1 MNSSVNDSVW
11 VTLKLA
17 SSIDGRIATAGG
29 ESRWITGQPARERV
43 HQMRSEHDAVLVGAN
58 TAIRDDPELTVRL
71 PGYSGKQPARVV
83 LDTHQRLPLTS
94 CLVRTAHISPVIVV
108 TALKPSQA
116 LIDAGVTVLQV
127 PAQEAG
133 MDVPQVLEAICKQGY
148 SKLFVEGGG
157 RVAASFIRAGVV
169 DRLEW
174 FRAPLILGGEGKAA
188 IGELHVEGLAQAMRF
203 RRVDCA
209 PIGDDLWER
218 YERPL

>member
-1 MNSSVNDSVW
+1 LNGGNESVW

-17 SSIDGRIATAGG
+17 SSIDGRIATASG
-29 ESRWITGQPARERV
+29 ESRWITGQAAREQV
-43 HQMRSEHDAVLVGAN
+43 HRMRAEHDAVVVGAN
-58 TAIRDDPELTVRL
+58 TAIRDDPELSVRL
-71 PGYSGKQPARVV
+71 PGYTGKQPARVV

-94 CLVRTAHISPVIVV
+94 ALIRTAALSPVIVV

-116 LIDAGVTVLQV
+116 LIDAGVKVFQV

-133 MDVPQVLEAICKQGY
+133 MDIPNVLELLCREGY
-148 SKLFVEGGG
+148 PRLFVEGGG

-174 FRAPLILGGEGKAA
+174 FRAPIILGGEGKAA
-188 IGELHVEGLAQAMRF
+188 IGELHVEGLGQAMRF
-203 RRVDCA
+203 RRVECA
-209 PIGDDLWER
+209 PVGDDLWER